1 MVQLD
6 TKPEM
11 FSGFLAGNGIQHD
24 EYDLRGIVHVHTYRK
39 DNIVMQRRLLQ
50 SFTDIYKLGQGTKNF
65 CIDEAQRVL
74 DIFCFAVFLLLDMTI
89 TEARKTKVMGKTVI
103 FDFSPYCG
111 STVKQFLFYKV
122 SRKIANNAMFLETL
136 IDKEIV

>member
-1 MVQLD
+1 MCTHTEKTTLSCNDDYCKALQIYISWGKGQKTLSFSL
-6 TKPEM
+6 EM
-11 FSGFLAGNGIQHD
+11 EPFD
-24 EYDLRGIVHVHTYRK
+24 
-39 DNIVMQRRLLQ
+39 
-50 SFTDIYKLGQGTKNF
+50 NF